1 MNTWL
6 VLRQEVVTTVTRR
19 SFLLTAF
26 GIPMISALLFSAV
39 SLVNRSSPGAVEG
52 IMNPSRPGPAVPE
65 GFVDQSGLVQ
75 IIPEDITSDE
85 LRRYADIESAEFALI
100 HGEISAFYVIPGDY
114 VERGQIQFTSG
125 EINPMDTFTRGSKID
140 KLLQLNLLGGDTHLA
155 ALVANPFL
163 LQVIIRNPSSRLSE
177 QTPLAF
183 FIPYIVMLLYYML
196 ILMSAG
202 FLVSSINKER
212 ESRVLE
218 IMMVTITPRELL
230 SGKFIGLGLIGL
242 MVNILWV
249 GTAYVL
255 LVLSGTTF
263 QVPAEF
269 QLAPHIFLWGV
280 VYFLLGYAVYAS
292 LLGAV
297 GALVPNLRETSQAT
311 MVVILP
317 MIIPLMFVSVLVQQ
331 PNGFLAIA
339 LSLFPL
345 TSPVTMMLRLS
356 ITTVPPWQLAVSVVL
371 LLFTAVFILRVVARM
386 FHAQTML
393 SGQPMSLK
401 NISRLI
407 VGKV

>member
-6 VLRQEVVTTVTRR
+6 VMRQEIISTVTRR

-26 GIPMISALLFSAV
+26 GIPLISALLFAAV
-39 SLVNRSSPGAVEG
+39 SLVNRSAPGAVSG
-52 IMNPSRPGPAVPE
+52 IMNPTRSSANVPE
-65 GFVDQSGLVQ
+65 GFVDQSGLID
-75 IIPEDITSDE
+75 IIPEDIAPED
-85 LRRYADIESAEFALI
+85 LRRYLDIESAELALI
-100 HGEISAFYVIPGDY
+100 HGEISAFYVIPEDY
-114 VERGQIQFTSG
+114 VERGQIQFTSA
-125 EINPMDTFTRGSKID
+125 EINPMDTINRGSQID
-140 KLLQLNLLGGDTHLA
+140 KLLQLNLLDGDSHLA
-155 ALVANPFL
+155 AMVTNPFL
-163 LQVIIRNPSSRLSE
+163 LQVMILNPSTRLSDD
-177 QTPLAF
+177 TPLAF

-202 FLVSSINKER
+202 FLVSSVNKER

-218 IMMVTITPRELL
+218 IMLVTITPRELL

-242 MVNILWV
+242 LVNILWV
-249 GTAYVL
+249 GTAYGL
-255 LVLSGTTF
+255 LVMSGTTF
-263 QVPAEF
+263 QMPVDF
-269 QLAPHIFLWGV
+269 QLAPHILLWGV

-317 MIIPLMFVSVLVQQ
+317 MMIPLMFVSVLVQQ

-356 ITTVPPWQLAVSVVL
+356 ITAVPPWQLGLSVIL
-371 LLFTAVFILRVVARM
+371 LLLTAVLILRVVAGM
-386 FHAQTML
+386 FRAQTML
-393 SGQPMSLK
+393 SGQPMSIR
-401 NISRLI
+401 NIYRLI
-407 VGKV
+407 VGRV

>member
-6 VLRQEVVTTVTRR
+6 VLRQEIINTVTRR

-26 GIPMISALLFSAV
+26 GIPLFSALLFAAI
-39 SLVNRSSPGAVEG
+39 SLVNRSAPGAVSG
-52 IMNPSRPGPAVPE
+52 IMNPVRPGAAVPE
-65 GFVDQSGLVQ
+65 GFVDQSGLIE
-75 IIPEDITSDE
+75 IIPEDIIDGD
-85 LRRYADIESAEFALI
+85 LRHYPDIGSAEFALI
-100 HGEISAFYVIPGDY
+100 HGEISAFYVVPEDY
-114 VERGQIQFTSG
+114 LERGQIQFVSS
-125 EINPMDTFTRGSKID
+125 EINPMDTFNRGSKID
-140 KLLQLNLLGGDTHLA
+140 KLLQLNLLDGDSHLA
-155 ALVANPFL
+155 AMISNPFA
-163 LQVIIRNPSSRLSE
+163 LQVMILNPSTRLNE
-177 QTPLAF
+177 DTPLAF
-183 FIPYIVMLLYYML
+183 FIPYVVMLLYYML

-218 IMMVTITPRELL
+218 IMLVTITPRELL
-230 SGKFIGLGLIGL
+230 AGKFIGLGLIGL
-242 MVNILWV
+242 LINVLWV
-249 GTAYVL
+249 GTAYGL

-263 QVPAEF
+263 QLPAEF
-269 QLAPHIFLWGV
+269 QLASHIFLWGV

-311 MVVILP
+311 MIVILP

-331 PNGFLAIA
+331 PNGLLAIA

-356 ITTVPPWQLAVSVVL
+356 VTAVPAWQLALSVIL
-371 LLFTAVFILRVVARM
+371 LLLTAVIILRVVARM

-393 SGQPMSLK
+393 SGQPM
-401 NISRLI
+401 NIKYIYRLI
-407 VGKV
+407 LGKV